1 LTEKLY
7 LSDSYLREFTA
18 EVVAVDA
25 GRIILSRTAFYPG
38 GGGQPPD
45 RGLLMVENGPTLNVI
60 GVHEVQGGL
69 LNVGERVK
77 GVIDWDLRYAHM
89 RHHTALHIVSGVAFK
104 LFGAKISGSQIYA
117 DRARIDLDIKGFDK
131 SKLKVLEDES
141 NRIVAERRGVSV
153 RFIQR
158 DEALANPSLYRLGDE
173 AHIPAGG
180 TLRIIEI
187 DGFDAQLD
195 GGTHVANTSEV
206 GKIVFAKY
214 ENKGAGNKRIEIVLE
229 KGS

>member
-1 LTEKLY
+1 MYK
-7 LSDSYLREFTA
+7 R
-18 EVVAVDA
+18 
-25 GRIILSRTAFYPG
+25 
-38 GGGQPPD
+38 Q
-45 RGLLMVENGPTLNVI
+45 
-60 GVHEVQGGL
+60 
-69 LNVGERVK
+69 
-77 GVIDWDLRYAHM
+77 
-89 RHHTALHIVSGVAFK
+89 
-104 LFGAKISGSQIYA
+104 
-117 DRARIDLDIKGFDK
+117 
-131 SKLKVLEDES
+131 
-141 NRIVAERRGVSV
+141 
-153 RFIQR
+153 
-158 DEALANPSLYRLGDE
+158 ALANPSLYRLGDE